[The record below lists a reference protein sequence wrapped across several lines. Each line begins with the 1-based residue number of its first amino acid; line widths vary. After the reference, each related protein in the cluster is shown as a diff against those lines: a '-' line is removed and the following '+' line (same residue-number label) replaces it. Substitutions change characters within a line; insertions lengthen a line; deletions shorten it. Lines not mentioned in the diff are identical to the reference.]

1 MFCYLLEAV
10 PHFHPHQIKCLIES
24 LNVFHW
30 ILTFVTSGNAF
41 LCDHIRCN
49 VTLNVVRGPHKWTS
63 VYFKSEVLHYL
74 CWYSLLGDR
83 TTEGV
88 LHTALESYFHNVLSC
103 MYVSRQVCMYVCMY
117 VWFDDFEQ
125 YMNERESAIS
135 WWWTNG
141 DEMSS
146 QKKVRDWDI

>member
-1 MFCYLLEAV
+1 
-10 PHFHPHQIKCLIES
+10 
-24 LNVFHW
+24 
-30 ILTFVTSGNAF
+30 
-41 LCDHIRCN
+41 
-49 VTLNVVRGPHKWTS
+49 
-63 VYFKSEVLHYL
+63 
-74 CWYSLLGDR
+74 
-83 TTEGV
+83 
-88 LHTALESYFHNVLSC
+88 
-103 MYVSRQVCMYVCMY
+103 MYVCMY